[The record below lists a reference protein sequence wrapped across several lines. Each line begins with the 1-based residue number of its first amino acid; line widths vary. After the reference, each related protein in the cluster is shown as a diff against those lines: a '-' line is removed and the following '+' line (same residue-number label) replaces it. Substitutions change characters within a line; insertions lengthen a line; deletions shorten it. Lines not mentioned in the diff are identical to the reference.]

1 MVKQNEFLIFDNF
14 IINHHF
20 CYNMW
25 HLTKFHFIPFF
36 FNFKMGMML
45 AQFKNDLTIF
55 YPPRSKHL
63 NIFFLILASLQKMN
77 SLDNHLFLL
86 RMTRDYY
93 RIKII
98 CFSLIK
104 KQILPFSNKTSGKK
118 ICDFIPLISIVL
130 YIIFKYSLLV

>member
-1 MVKQNEFLIFDNF
+1 MTSDQISFYSI
-14 IINHHF
+14 
-20 CYNMW
+20 
-25 HLTKFHFIPFF
+25 F

-63 NIFFLILASLQKMN
+63 NIFFFFNFGIVTENEQFRKPF
-77 SLDNHLFLL
+77 FLL

-118 ICDFIPLISIVL
+118 ICDFIPHISIVL
-130 YIIFKYSLLV
+130 YIIFKYSLLVLKKKTFVYSAMYLYLYL

>member
-1 MVKQNEFLIFDNF
+1 
-14 IINHHF
+14 
-20 CYNMW
+20 
-25 HLTKFHFIPFF
+25 
-36 FNFKMGMML
+36 MGMML

-55 YPPRSKHL
+55 YPPRSKYL
-63 NIFFLILASLQKMN
+63 NIIFFNFGIVTENEQFRKPF
-77 SLDNHLFLL
+77 FLL

-118 ICDFIPLISIVL
+118 M
-130 YIIFKYSLLV
+130 

>member
-1 MVKQNEFLIFDNF
+1 MVKQNESLIFDNF

-36 FNFKMGMML
+36 LNFKMGMML

-118 ICDFIPLISIVL
+118 NMWLFPLISIVL

>member
-1 MVKQNEFLIFDNF
+1 
-14 IINHHF
+14 
-20 CYNMW
+20 
-25 HLTKFHFIPFF
+25 
-36 FNFKMGMML
+36 MGMML

-98 CFSLIK
+98 CFSLLK

-118 ICDFIPLISIVL
+118 NM
-130 YIIFKYSLLV
+130 